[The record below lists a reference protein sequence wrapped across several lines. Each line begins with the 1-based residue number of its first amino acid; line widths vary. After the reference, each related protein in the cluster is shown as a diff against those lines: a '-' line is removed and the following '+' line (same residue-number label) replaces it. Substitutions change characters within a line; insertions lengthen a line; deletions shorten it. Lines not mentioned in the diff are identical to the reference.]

1 MEGEE
6 VKLRGLPLLALTTL
20 LTAQSYPQLSPKA
33 SVTQAIGTTEVAIS
47 YHRPAVRGR
56 QIWGGLV
63 PFDRIWRLGAN
74 EATTISFSDQ
84 VRIAG
89 HLVPA
94 GTYALFA
101 IPGQDRWTVILNKR
115 AKQFGTWEYDPKLD
129 LLRFEVKPKPAPFT
143 EWLTFEIYPASLDN
157 AYVDCYWE
165 KLRVSFQVEV
175 DVDSI
180 VQGRMKRAIAAAGN
194 SNWKA
199 YCDAAEYCLDRE
211 RQMNQALEWAKRSV
225 QIQENA
231 TNLQVLARIQREL
244 GHDAEA
250 LATLDRAV
258 KVGRQRKE
266 GRAIM
271 GPLEQMAQEWRNG
284 NGR

>member
-1 MEGEE
+1 LEGQE
-6 VKLRGLPLLALTTL
+6 VTLRLLPLLAISAL
-20 LTAQSYPQLSPKA
+20 LSAQSYPQLSPRA
-33 SVTQAIGTTEVAIS
+33 SVTQAIGTTEVSVS

-63 PFDRIWRLGAN
+63 PFEQVWRLGAN
-74 EATTISFSDQ
+74 EATTISFGDQ
-84 VRIAG
+84 VRIMG

-101 IPGQDRWTVILNKR
+101 IPGQDHWTLILNRR

-143 EWLTFEIYPASLDN
+143 EWLTFEVYPASLDN

-180 VQGRMKRAIAAAGN
+180 VQGRMKRAIAAAGDRD
-194 SNWKA
+194 WKA

-211 RQMNQALEWAKRSV
+211 RQMNQALDWAQRSV
-225 QIQENA
+225 KIQENA

-250 LATLDRAV
+250 LATLDRAL
-258 KVGRQRKE
+258 KVGKQRKE
-266 GRAIM
+266 GRAVM
-271 GPLEQMAQEWRNG
+271 GPLEELIQEWRTRG
-284 NGR
+284 K